1 MKQLDDSMAECRWPR
16 EQVVGDVAKGR
27 ILAFVLRAM
36 RSREEESKHESDV
49 LNLGIT
55 RVYSDYT
62 VENRLRETR
71 VNAEGL
77 VRNLMR

>member
-1 MKQLDDSMAECRWPR
+1 M
-16 EQVVGDVAKGR
+16 AKGVSGGR
-27 ILAFVLRAM
+27 CGQGEDFGLCPQ
-36 RSREEESKHESDV
+36 SNEKSGEESKHESDV